1 MPESR
6 LAPLLHETFGH
17 SAFRPGQEAVC
28 RAVARGEDVL
38 LVMPTGA
45 GKSLCYQLPGL
56 ARGGTTLVVSPLLA
70 LIEDQVQKLQSLG
83 IAAERIH
90 SGRDRLE
97 SRAVCRRYLDGELAF
112 LFIAPERLAVPGFP
126 EMLAKRPLSL
136 VAVDEAHCI
145 SQWGHDFRPEYRMLG
160 ARLPALRPAPV
171 VALTATAT
179 PEVQD
184 DIAAQLGISAA
195 SRHIRGFRRENLAI
209 EVVSILP
216 ARRAEAIA
224 RLLAP
229 AERRP
234 AIVYANAR
242 KQAEQLAQ
250 VLAQK
255 GLAAAPY
262 HAGMHKDQRE
272 RTQTAFAAG
281 ALDVVVATVAFGMGI
296 DKADVRTVAH
306 AALPATIEGYYQE
319 IGRAGRDGAPARAVL
334 FYGYGDVRTHEFLLG
349 KSYPETA
356 VLGDVA
362 RALERG
368 PCHRDDLQARARIE
382 DEETFERALDQ
393 LWVHKGIELVEGGM
407 VVATGRPW
415 ADSYGAI
422 RASRFAQL
430 GAMMRYA
437 ESGGCRMLGFLQHFG
452 DRSDGQRACGICDA
466 CDDARCVARSFRDPS
481 ADETAL
487 AARISAELAG
497 GPRSAGQ
504 IAKAL
509 EPTPRATVTHVL
521 EAMARSG
528 AVSAR
533 VASFE
538 KGSERIT
545 YTQYTLSDGGGD
557 AGPLRIQYDSEAPP
571 SGARKRSRRERNA
584 VADALPEVPTR
595 IYGDLRAWRK
605 QVAAERRMPA
615 FRVLTDRALVAIAQ
629 TSPRTI
635 YALQSCDG
643 VGARTAEK
651 YGDAILEIIATA
663 S

>member
-1 MPESR
+1 MHEDR
-6 LAPLLHETFGH
+6 LEPLLRDTFRH
-17 SAFRPGQEAVC
+17 AAFRPGQEDVC

-70 LIEDQVQKLQSLG
+70 LIEDQVQKLQALG

-97 SRAVCRRYLDGELAF
+97 SRAVCRRYLDGELSF

-126 EMLAKRPLSL
+126 EMLAKRPLAL

-171 VALTATAT
+171 LALTATAT

-184 DIAAQLGISAA
+184 DIAAQLGIPHS
-195 SRHIRGFRRENLAI
+195 SRHIRGFRRHNLAI
-209 EVVSILP
+209 EVVSTLP

-234 AIVYANAR
+234 AIVYATSR
-242 KQAEQLAQ
+242 KQAEQLATF
-250 VLAQK
+250 LADR
-255 GLAAAPY
+255 GVSAAAY
-262 HAGMHKDQRE
+262 HAGMRKDLRE
-272 RTQTAFAAG
+272 RTQTSFASG
-281 ALDVVVATVAFGMGI
+281 ELDVVVATVAFGMGI

-319 IGRAGRDGAPARAVL
+319 IGRAGRDGAAARAVM
-334 FYGYGDVRTHEFLLG
+334 FYSYGDVRTHEFLLG
-349 KSYPETA
+349 KSYPEPA
-356 VLGDVA
+356 VLADVM

-368 PCHRDDLQARARIE
+368 PLHRDDLQAASKVE

-393 LWVHKGIELVEGGM
+393 LWVHKGIELGDGGL
-407 VVATGRPW
+407 VLPTQSPW
-415 ADSYGAI
+415 AKSYGAI

-430 GAMMRYA
+430 GAMMKYA
-437 ESGGCRMLGFLQHFG
+437 ESPGCRMLGFLQHFG
-452 DRSDGQRACGICDA
+452 DRSDGGAACGVCDA
-466 CDDARCVARSFRDPS
+466 CDDGRCVARSFRDPS

-487 AARISAELAG
+487 AARIAAELEAG
-497 GPRSAGQ
+497 ARSAGQ
-504 IAKAL
+504 IAKLL
-509 EPTPRATVTHVL
+509 EPIPRATVTHVL

-533 VASFE
+533 PASFD

-545 YTQYTLSDGGGD
+545 YTLYSLPGGVYD
-557 AGPLRIQYDSEAPP
+557 AAPLRMQLEGSALGAPKKRGRDKRARQAAEMPDVP
-571 SGARKRSRRERNA
+571 SH
-584 VADALPEVPTR
+584 L
-595 IYGDLRAWRK
+595 YGELRAWRK
-605 QVAAERRMPA
+605 KTAEGRRMPA
-615 FRVLTDRALVAIAQ
+615 FRVLTDRALVAIAMS
-629 TSPRTI
+629 SPRTI
-635 YALQSCDG
+635 YALQECEG

-651 YGDAILEIIATA
+651 YGDEILEIVSAA